1 MCTHRPHRWVE
12 PSHASLQ
19 PGHCSAD
26 QPTCCHSQPPALPP
40 LAPGATMRASRLHPR
55 TPHWC
60 SAAVGASQVSGRHSG
75 RPSSPPSRRDWCQ
88 GCALPGRLPSS
99 PARHPVEPVLG
110 VRGQAFLGGE
120 CLPHA
125 ALAPALLGGPWW
137 CLRAA
142 AGLGQETGASEPGVQ
157 GDAAI
162 FRHAGAPLGTEA
174 EPWAALLWCLLPSG
188 PSVQGFS
195 MMTCK
200 TQNPSLCPQ
209 LGPSTHGK
217 AQGPSCLSG
226 LAHSGSPVVSVPR
239 ILGTSREVTGRWKRP
254 FSEHPGLPVRGA
266 PPQVVGPECV
276 S

>member
-1 MCTHRPHRWVE
+1 MRTLALPTHHPHRWAE
-12 PSHASLQ
+12 PSHDSLQ

-40 LAPGATMRASRLHPR
+40 LAPGAMMRASRLHPR
-55 TPHWC
+55 TPYWC
-60 SAAVGASQVSGRHSG
+60 SAAVGASQVSGRQSG

-142 AGLGQETGASEPGVQ
+142 LGWGRRWGCLSRESREMRPSSAMLGPHCGQLQSPGRVCFGACCLV
-157 GDAAI
+157 
-162 FRHAGAPLGTEA
+162 APLSRVLHDDRQDP
-174 EPWAALLWCLLPSG
+174 EPLSVPSA
-188 PSVQGFS
+188 
-195 MMTCK
+195 
-200 TQNPSLCPQ
+200 
-209 LGPSTHGK
+209 GPSTQVK
-217 AQGPSCLSG
+217 AQG
-226 LAHSGSPVVSVPR
+226 
-239 ILGTSREVTGRWKRP
+239 TS
-254 FSEHPGLPVRGA
+254 
-266 PPQVVGPECV
+266 
-276 S
+276 